1 MSYGIDVSTYQG
13 KIDWTRVK
21 ASQYGSFAL
30 LKITKKDNTVES
42 AFERNYKGATE
53 AGIPVGGYRY
63 VYAKNVKD
71 AKKEADAIVSVLA
84 GRKLPVRMWLDMED
98 SSIKALGK
106 SLLTDI
112 IETEAAIF
120 KAAGISVGIYCNK
133 DWYYNVLDNTT
144 LKKKYPFWIARYP
157 SGDNGTLKESLSPK
171 EYADMWQYSSK
182 GKVPGITGNVDLN
195 IMYNEAAIMTGST
208 STNASSTPSNNTSST
223 RVLKVGCKGEDVLT
237 VQRLLGY
244 KFSINYV
251 NIDANYTEN
260 TAKAVRE
267 FQLLYGLEIDGK
279 VGPATLNALN
289 TMNKVTP
296 KNQYALALQK
306 ALNAQL
312 DARLVCDG
320 DVGSKTIA
328 KCPVLKNGSN
338 PEIVK
343 VYQTILNDVYGIR
356 TTANGNYSI
365 FTKSSTKKLQ
375 KNKGIAVDGVAGPQV
390 WTAISK
396 DI

>member
-13 KIDWTRVK
+13 KIDWAKVK
-21 ASQYGSFAL
+21 LSQYGSFAL

-63 VYAKNVKD
+63 VYAKTIDAAKNEAHAVVK
-71 AKKEADAIVSVLA
+71 VLN
-84 GRKLPVRMWLDMED
+84 GRKLPVRIWLDMED
-98 SSIKALGK
+98 ASIKNIGK
-106 SLLTDI
+106 AQLTNI
-112 IETEAAIF
+112 IEAEAAIF
-120 KAAGISVGIYCNK
+120 KAAGIEVGIYCNK
-133 DWYYNVLDNTT
+133 DWYYNILDYKN
-144 LKKKYPFWIARYP
+144 LKEKYPFWIARYP

-195 IMYNEAAIMTGST
+195 IMYNEAAIMATTESKP
-208 STNASSTPSNNTSST
+208 STPSNDTSST

-251 NIDANYTEN
+251 NIDGDYTEN

-320 DVGSKTIA
+320 DVGSKTVA

>member
-13 KIDWTRVK
+13 KIDWTKVK
-21 ASQYGSFAL
+21 SSRYGSFAL

-42 AFERNYKGATE
+42 AFERNYKGATD

-63 VYAKNVKD
+63 VYAKTIDAAKNEAHAVVK
-71 AKKEADAIVSVLA
+71 VLN
-84 GRKLPVRMWLDMED
+84 GRKLPVRIWLDMED
-98 SSIKALGK
+98 ASIKNIGK
-106 SLLTDI
+106 AQLTNI
-112 IETEAAIF
+112 IEAEAAIF
-120 KAAGISVGIYCNK
+120 KAAGIEVGIYCNK
-133 DWYYNVLDNTT
+133 DWYYNILDYKN
-144 LKKKYPFWIARYP
+144 LKEKYPFWIARYP

-195 IMYNEAAIMTGST
+195 IMYNEAAIMATTESKP
-208 STNASSTPSNNTSST
+208 STPSNDTSST

-251 NIDANYTEN
+251 NIDGDYTEN

-312 DARLVCDG
+312 DTRLVCDG
-320 DVGSKTIA
+320 DVGSKTVA